1 MWQQDTYR
9 QCVAPLVNGFVEG
22 YNATVLAYGQTG
34 TGKTHTMSG
43 AGFDAKGDKNEDI
56 QGIIPRV
63 SDTVKETFWQSLSW

>member
-1 MWQQDTYR
+1 M
-9 QCVAPLVNGFVEG
+9 APLVHGFVEG

-43 AGFDAKGDKNEDI
+43 GGFDAKGDKNEDI

-63 SDTVKETFWQSLSW
+63 REASVDLC